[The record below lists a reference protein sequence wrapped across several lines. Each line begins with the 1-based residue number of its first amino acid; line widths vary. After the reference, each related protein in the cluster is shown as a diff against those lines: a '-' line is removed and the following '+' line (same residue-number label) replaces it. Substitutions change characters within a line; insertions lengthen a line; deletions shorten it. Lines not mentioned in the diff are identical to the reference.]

1 MAYTTFE
8 GTHKTDD
15 GVELYT
21 KTWKV
26 SGDAAK
32 ARMLFVH
39 GFSDHC
45 NNYPVFFDHL
55 ANQGVDIYA
64 FDQRYVPPYPPYYLL
79 TDISHRGWGRSVHTK
94 HERGLTGPTTRVIAD
109 ITSMLRTLLPCPI
122 PLFLMGHSMG
132 GAEILY
138 YASTGPSDVL
148 SQIRGFIASAPLIGL
163 HPDTRPFKAT
173 VYAGRLAGRL
183 LPKFQLVNKLD
194 SKWLSRDPEQ
204 NKLWEQDELCHD
216 TGTLE
221 GLAGMLDRGLQ
232 LESFKV
238 LPKESAGEG
247 GKTRLLVLHGT
258 GDHVNAYEATKAYV
272 DRCSGLSDK
281 ELKSYDGWYHNS
293 ESSFLFTSPEWIAD
307 LYLPQCMPNL
317 VMTSSHSPTTSRIG
331 YCKDQDL
338 KSQSRS
344 FDLQPTPRLN
354 RNDLYEKKEI

>member
-26 SGDAAK
+26 SEDAAK

-45 NNYPVFFDHL
+45 NNYAVLFEHL
-55 ANQGVDIYA
+55 ANQ
-64 FDQRYVPPYPPYYLL
+64 
-79 TDISHRGWGRSVHTK
+79 GWGRSVHHK
-94 HERGLTGPTTRVIAD
+94 HERGLTGPTTRVLAD
-109 ITSMLRTLLPCPI
+109 MTSMLKTLLPTPV

-132 GAEILY
+132 GAEILH
-138 YASTGPSDVL
+138 YASTGPSDIL
-148 SQIRGFIASAPLIGL
+148 SQIRGFIASAPLISL
-163 HPDTRPFKAT
+163 HSDTRPFKAT
-173 VYAGRLAGRL
+173 VYAGRLAGRV
-183 LPKFQLVNKLD
+183 LPKFQLVQKLD
-194 SKWLSRDPEQ
+194 SKWLSRDVEQ

-247 GKTRLLVLHGT
+247 GKTRLLALHGT
-258 GDHVNAYEATKAYV
+258 SDHVNAYEATKAYV
-272 DRCSGLSDK
+272 ERCSELSDK
-281 ELKSYDGWYHNS
+281 ELRSYDGWYHNS
-293 ESSFLFTSPEWIAD
+293 KSFIFFLLAVE
-307 LYLPQCMPNL
+307 LC
-317 VMTSSHSPTTSRIG
+317 
-331 YCKDQDL
+331 
-338 KSQSRS
+338 
-344 FDLQPTPRLN
+344 
-354 RNDLYEKKEI
+354 

>member
-1 MAYTTFE
+1 MATYTTFE

-64 FDQRYVPPYPPYYLL
+64 FDQRYVLSPHVYLHTL
-79 TDISHRGWGRSVHTK
+79 LMRSHRGWGRSVHSK

-132 GAEILY
+132 AAEVLY
-138 YASTGPSDVL
+138 YASTGPSDIL

-163 HPDTRPFKAT
+163 HPDTRPFKVT

-183 LPKFQLVNKLD
+183 LPKFQLVQKLD

-238 LPKESAGEG
+238 LPKETAGEG

-258 GDHVNAYEATKAYV
+258 GDHVNAYDATKAYV

-293 ESSFLFTSPEWIAD
+293 EFLPHPGSVEVIAD
-307 LYLPQCMPNL
+307 LFLLAVHAEPGDDKLDFANHVSGWISQRAGPED
-317 VMTSSHSPTTSRIG
+317 S
-331 YCKDQDL
+331 
-338 KSQSRS
+338 KSK
-344 FDLQPTPRLN
+344 L
-354 RNDLYEKKEI
+354 